1 MNKRARDARAAL
13 RRRSA
18 DTRFEASLLRG
29 RALATHFLAAGVDDV
44 KAIKGAASGL
54 SAAAK
59 RIGIAPVRHGRTLRT
74 VDGHRFRKWSPVGH
88 YSRAQLPAL
97 VNAYNPR
104 KPEYRA
110 ALDALRYSLAA

>member
-18 DTRFEASLLRG
+18 DTRFQASLTRG

-44 KAIKGAASGL
+44 NAIKGAANGL
-54 SAAAK
+54 RDAAK
-59 RIGIAPVRHGRTLRT
+59 RIGITPVRYGRTLRT
-74 VDGHRFRKWSPVGH
+74 VDGYRFGKWSPVGH

-97 VNAYNPR
+97 VNAYRPR
-104 KPEYRA
+104 KPEYVA
-110 ALDALRYSLAA
+110 ALDALRYALAA